1 LSLSLFPARAS
12 GPHPHNEDMMRA
24 TKVLVL
30 AAVTVQAYG
39 TQAKV
44 TPVEKVLQMLDEM
57 KVKGGK
63 MMEEEAKIHAT
74 YTEWVDDRSKDL
86 GFEIQTAN
94 SKIEELVAFIDKA
107 DSDVATLTDEIA
119 DLDADIARLEGEKAD
134 ATSIRTAEKD
144 EFLKI
149 EQDYSESVD
158 ALGRAIQV
166 VSSSQGA
173 RPQAMMLLQRMAKT
187 EPGMQRVMA
196 AFEQNEE
203 TGAPAAAGYESQGG
217 GVVAMLEGLLEKFKG
232 ELSAAQEEESNKAHD
247 FDLTVIHLSDTI
259 AKSNS
264 DREEKAAVKAST
276 AAASAK
282 AKGELADTKTGLADT
297 EKVLRDMKA
306 EFKSKSA
313 MFAENQKV
321 RTGELEALAK
331 AIEIMS
337 SPEVADSYKKRVNL
351 VQVTSLLQV
360 SRTAQQLT
368 AQQKAAAFLQQRG
381 GATQSRSLLSLSAQI
396 MASPFAKVITMI
408 EDMLAKLKS
417 EAAAEADHKAWCDE
431 QLKEN
436 KLKRNKKTAGVE
448 RLTAEVQELTSTIEE
463 MGKNIATL
471 LQEQSDLTTAM
482 KDATTQRDA
491 EKTENLAIIADSK
504 AGKEATKAALVVL
517 REFYAKQSSFL
528 QQAPEMEAYKGM
540 GGAKGGVVGMLEV
553 IETDFARLEADTT
566 AEEKQAA
573 TEYDTFMTDSQADKK
588 QKHAAEVKTKL
599 EKDQTEFE
607 KSQTQ
612 KDLVAMEEE
621 LAKANEYYEYL
632 KPSCLEVKVSYEE
645 RVAARKAE
653 LESLN
658 EAYDILATKE

>member
-1 LSLSLFPARAS
+1 
-12 GPHPHNEDMMRA
+12 
-24 TKVLVL
+24 
-30 AAVTVQAYG
+30 
-39 TQAKV
+39 
-44 TPVEKVLQMLDEM
+44 
-57 KVKGGK
+57 
-63 MMEEEAKIHAT
+63 
-74 YTEWVDDRSKDL
+74 
-86 GFEIQTAN
+86 
-94 SKIEELVAFIDKA
+94 
-107 DSDVATLTDEIA
+107 
-119 DLDADIARLEGEKAD
+119 
-134 ATSIRTAEKD
+134 
-144 EFLKI
+144 
-149 EQDYSESVD
+149 
-158 ALGRAIQV
+158 
-166 VSSSQGA
+166 
-173 RPQAMMLLQRMAKT
+173 
-187 EPGMQRVMA
+187 
-196 AFEQNEE
+196 
-203 TGAPAAAGYESQGG
+203 
-217 GVVAMLEGLLEKFKG
+217 
-232 ELSAAQEEESNKAHD
+232 
-247 FDLTVIHLSDTI
+247 
-259 AKSNS
+259 
-264 DREEKAAVKAST
+264 
-276 AAASAK
+276 
-282 AKGELADTKTGLADT
+282 
-297 EKVLRDMKA
+297 
-306 EFKSKSA
+306 
-313 MFAENQKV
+313 
-321 RTGELEALAK
+321 
-331 AIEIMS
+331 
-337 SPEVADSYKKRVNL
+337 
-351 VQVTSLLQV
+351 
-360 SRTAQQLT
+360 
-368 AQQKAAAFLQQRG
+368 LQQRA
-381 GATQSRSLLSLSAQI
+381 GATNSRSLLSLSAQI

>member
-1 LSLSLFPARAS
+1 MAPLRA
-12 GPHPHNEDMMRA
+12 
-24 TKVLVL
+24 L
-30 AAVTVQAYG
+30 ACVAALGMAASTE
-39 TQAKV
+39 V
-44 TPVEKVLQMLDEM
+44 TPVEKVLEMLAEM
-57 KVKGGK
+57 KVKGVK
-63 MMEEEAKIHAT
+63 AMEDEAKVHAK
-74 YTEWVDDRSKDL
+74 YTEWVDDQSKDF
-86 GFEIQTAN
+86 GFQIQTAN
-94 SKIEELVAFIDKA
+94 SKIEELTAFIDKA

-166 VSSSQGA
+166 VQSSQGS
-173 RPQAMMLLQRMAKT
+173 RPQMLLQLQRMAKT
-187 EPGMQRVMA
+187 TPGMQRVLA
-196 AFEQNEE
+196 AFDQTEE
-203 TGAPAAAGYESQGG
+203 TGAPAADAYQSQGG

-232 ELSAAQEEESNKAHD
+232 ELKAAQEEESNKAHD

-259 AKSNS
+259 AKSTS
-264 DREEKAAVKAST
+264 DREEKAAAKAST

-282 AKGELADTKTGLADT
+282 AKGELADTKALLADT

-313 MFAENQKV
+313 TIDENQKV
-321 RTGELEALAK
+321 RAGELEALAK

-337 SPEVADSYKKRVNL
+337 SPEVAGSYKKRVNL
-351 VQVTSLLQV
+351 AQVASFLQT

-368 AQQKAAAFLQQRG
+368 AQQKVVAFLQQRA
-381 GATQSRSLLSLSAQI
+381 GASHSRSLASLSSQI

-448 RLTAEVQELTSTIEE
+448 RLTAEVQDLTSTIEG
-463 MGKNIATL
+463 MGQDIETL
-471 LQEQSDLTTAM
+471 LKEQSDLTTAM
-482 KDATTQRDA
+482 KDATTLREE

-504 AGKEATKAALVVL
+504 AGKDATKKALVVL
-517 REFYAKQSSFL
+517 REFYAKQSAFL
-528 QQAPEMEAYKGM
+528 QQAPEVEEYKGM

-566 AEEKQAA
+566 AAEKQAA
-573 TEYDTFMTDSQADKK
+573 SEYDTFMTDSQADKEA
-588 QKHAAEVKTKL
+588 KHKVEVKTKL
-599 EKDQTEFE
+599 DKDQTEFE

>member
-1 LSLSLFPARAS
+1 MKVTLACVLSGLAAPVSA
-12 GPHPHNEDMMRA
+12 ND
-24 TKVLVL
+24 
-30 AAVTVQAYG
+30 AAVTPVQ
-39 TQAKV
+39 
-44 TPVEKVLQMLDEM
+44 KVLEMLGEM
-57 KVKGGK
+57 KVKGEK
-63 MMEEEAKIHAT
+63 MMEEEAKVQAT
-74 YTEWVDDRSKDL
+74 YSEWVDDQSKEY
-86 GFEIQTAN
+86 GFQIQTAE
-94 SKIEELVAFIDKA
+94 SKIEELTAFIDKA
-107 DSDVATLTDEIA
+107 ESDVATLADEIA

-134 ATSIRTAEKD
+134 ATAIRTAEKD

-149 EQDYSESVD
+149 ETDYSESVD

-173 RPQAMMLLQRMAKT
+173 RPQMLLQLQRMAKT
-187 EPGMQRVMA
+187 TPGMQRVLA
-196 AFEQNEE
+196 AFDQQQGEE
-203 TGAPAAAGYESQGG
+203 TGAPASAAYESQGG

-259 AKSNS
+259 AKSNV
-264 DREEKAAVKAST
+264 DREEKAAAKAST

-282 AKGELADTKTGLADT
+282 AQGELADTKESLADT
-297 EKVLRDMKA
+297 QKVLRDMKA
-306 EFKSKSA
+306 EHKTKSA
-313 MFAENQKV
+313 TITENQKV
-321 RTGELEALAK
+321 RAGELEALAK

-337 SPEVADSYKKRVNL
+337 SPEVAGSYAKRINL
-351 VQVTSLLQV
+351 AQVASFLQTSKTSQH
-360 SRTAQQLT
+360 LT
-368 AQQKAAAFLQQRG
+368 AQQKAAAFLQQRA
-381 GATQSRSLLSLSAQI
+381 GATHSRTLASLSANI

-448 RLTAEVQELTSTIEE
+448 RLTAEVQDLTSTIET
-463 MGKNIATL
+463 MGKDIETL
-471 LQEQSDLTTAM
+471 LTEQGQLTDAM
-482 KDATTQRDA
+482 KEATDFRDG
-491 EKTENLAIIADSK
+491 EKKENLAIIADSK
-504 AGKEATKAALVVL
+504 AGKEAVKKALVVL
-517 REFYAKQSSFL
+517 REFYAKQSAFL
-528 QQAPEMEAYKGM
+528 QQAPEVESFKGQ

-566 AEEKQAA
+566 AAEKQAA
-573 TEYDTFMTDSQADKK
+573 SEYDTFMSDSQADKK
-588 QKHAAEVKTKL
+588 AKHETEVKTKL

-607 KSQTQ
+607 RSQTQ

>member
-1 LSLSLFPARAS
+1 
-12 GPHPHNEDMMRA
+12 
-24 TKVLVL
+24 V
-30 AAVTVQAYG
+30 VQ
-39 TQAKV
+39 
-44 TPVEKVLQMLDEM
+44 
-57 KVKGGK
+57 
-63 MMEEEAKIHAT
+63 
-74 YTEWVDDRSKDL
+74 
-86 GFEIQTAN
+86 
-94 SKIEELVAFIDKA
+94 
-107 DSDVATLTDEIA
+107 
-119 DLDADIARLEGEKAD
+119 
-134 ATSIRTAEKD
+134 
-144 EFLKI
+144 
-149 EQDYSESVD
+149 
-158 ALGRAIQV
+158 
-166 VSSSQGA
+166 SSQGS

-187 EPGMQRVMA
+187 SPGMKRVLA
-196 AFEQNEE
+196 AFDQDGE

-259 AKSNS
+259 TKSTS
-264 DREEKAAVKAST
+264 DREEKSAVKAST

-282 AKGELADTKTGLADT
+282 AQGQLADTKAGLAET
-297 EKVLRDMKA
+297 QKVLRDMKA

-313 MFAENQKV
+313 TIAENQKV

-337 SPEVADSYKKRVNL
+337 SPEVAGSYKKRVNL
-351 VQVTSLLQV
+351 AQTSSSTGVSLLQM
-360 SRTAQQLT
+360 SRTAQQMSV
-368 AQQKAAAFLQQRG
+368 QQKVAALLQQRA
-381 GATQSRSLLSLSAQI
+381 GATNSRNLQALSAQI

-448 RLTAEVQELTSTIEE
+448 RLTAEVQEISSNIET
-463 MGKNIATL
+463 MGKNIETL
-471 LQEQSDLTTAM
+471 LKEQSDLTTAM
-482 KDATTQRDA
+482 SEATAQRDT

-504 AGKEATKAALVVL
+504 AGKEAVKKALVVL
-517 REFYAKQSSFL
+517 REFYAKQSSFV
-528 QQAPEMEAYKGM
+528 QQAPEVEEYKGM

-566 AEEKQAA
+566 AAEKQAA
-573 TEYDTFMTDSQADKK
+573 SEYDTFMEDAQADKK
-588 QKHAAEVKTKL
+588 QKHATEVKTKL
-599 EKDQTEFE
+599 EKDQAEFE

-621 LAKANEYYEYL
+621 LAKANEYYQYL